1 MESIVVSVLSG
12 VVIALLAFIVFL
24 EREHRKQTRL
34 LIDAI
39 MSKTPGDYLALKT
52 AEQPFDEPEEPA
64 MSPLSE
70 LSDEQ
75 FLNIINKNE

>member
-1 MESIVVSVLSG
+1 
-12 VVIALLAFIVFL
+12 
-24 EREHRKQTRL
+24 
-34 LIDAI
+34 

-75 FLNIINKNE
+75 FLNTINKNE